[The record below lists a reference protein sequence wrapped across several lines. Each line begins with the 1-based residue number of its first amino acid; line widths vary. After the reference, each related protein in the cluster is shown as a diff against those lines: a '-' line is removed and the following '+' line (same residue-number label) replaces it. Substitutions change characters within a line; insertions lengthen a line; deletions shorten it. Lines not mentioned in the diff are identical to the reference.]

1 MVGLIAAT
9 CGGFITGWAC
19 RGWVLK
25 RRLRKP
31 PSMGVPWDEGHTQR
45 GNGNGGAS
53 TPKPPIKPGFLP
65 RRVIREEFLP

>member
-1 MVGLIAAT
+1 MVELIAAAL
-9 CGGFITGWAC
+9 GWFVLGWAC

-45 GNGNGGAS
+45 GNGHGGPS
-53 TPKPPIKPGFLP
+53 TPKPPIKPQP
-65 RRVIREEFLP
+65 TPRVIREDFLP